1 MRINGKKN
9 SVLLCATLIFA
20 TMFTVGLIGILSLDG
35 LGFWTSDFLF
45 DGRFSPFI
53 SMVFTGI
60 FHVYADWS
68 SNLFVWI
75 IFLYGFGSIM
85 TAIGLFLLM
94 PEKLYNL
101 ITISA
106 ATLFSSAI
114 FFLPILLDWNRYP
127 VRAPVLFWFSIVV
140 VLIAAVLFIVRIVLR
155 IKQKKA
161 NGDLKLW
168 PKVLT
173 DCALF
178 FCCIPMAILLCDL
191 IYDWIM

>member
-1 MRINGKKN
+1 MKINDKKN
-9 SVLLCATLIFA
+9 SVLLCATLVFA
-20 TMFTVGLIGILSLDG
+20 VMFAVGLVGLLSIDG
-35 LGFWTSDFLF
+35 FGFWTSDILF
-45 DGRFSPFI
+45 DGRFSPYI
-53 SMVFTGI
+53 LTVFTAI
-60 FHVYADWS
+60 FHVYGDWG
-68 SNLFVWI
+68 SNLYAWI

-94 PEKLYNL
+94 SKKLYNL

-106 ATLFSSAI
+106 AAFFSSAI

-127 VRAPVLFWFSIVV
+127 VKAPVLFWFSIVV

-178 FCCIPMAILLCDL
+178 FCCIPMSILLCDL
-191 IYDWIM
+191 IYHWIM

>member
-1 MRINGKKN
+1 MKIKENQTAILMY
-9 SVLLCATLIFA
+9 STMIFA
-20 TMFTVGLIGILSLDG
+20 TMFTVGLIGILLLDG
-35 LGFWTSDFLF
+35 LEFWASDFLF

-68 SNLFVWI
+68 SNLFVWVM
-75 IFLYGFGSIM
+75 FLYGFGSIM

-94 PEKLYNL
+94 SEKLYNL

-114 FFLPILLDWNRYP
+114 FFLPILLDWNSYP
-127 VRAPVLFWFSIVV
+127 ARAPVLFWFSIVV
-140 VLIAAVLFIVRIVLR
+140 VLIAAVLFIIRIVLR